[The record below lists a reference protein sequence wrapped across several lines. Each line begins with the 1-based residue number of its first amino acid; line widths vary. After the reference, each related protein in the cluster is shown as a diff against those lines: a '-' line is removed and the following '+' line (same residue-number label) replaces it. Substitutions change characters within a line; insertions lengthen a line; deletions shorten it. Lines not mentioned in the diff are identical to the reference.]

1 MTTSARRV
9 VVVGGGYAGIKL
21 ARGLDEIAQVTL
33 IDLKEVFFHRIA
45 SLRASTDPAWT
56 HAPFIPYDR
65 LLDRGQVLL
74 NKVVGIRTAEREV
87 VLATGD
93 VLAYDVL
100 VIATGADY
108 QEPARFTGTTVEEAA
123 RAFRSHQQ
131 RAVRARSALVIGGGP
146 SGVELS
152 AELRRANPAATV
164 TLAHS
169 GPHLL
174 ADHHSARPGR
184 RAQAWL
190 EAHDVR
196 VQLNTLVS
204 SAGGGPSR
212 LQDQAGNSVGAD
224 LVFWTTG
231 TTPNTLWLRLAGLG
245 GWLTPG
251 GHVKVDDHLRVV
263 GQRDIFAIGDV
274 NDVAEA
280 KVTPSALAQGDA
292 AVHNI
297 QEYFARGS
305 KHGGEARPYRPAPVR
320 IHSVPFGP
328 EAGLTVLPFHGRDTA
343 VLGSRVTVNVKSRN
357 LMLPHVRGL
366 LKSPPHGDLAHEE
379 SVHS

>member
-1 MTTSARRV
+1 MTTSTQRV
-9 VVVGGGYAGIKL
+9 VVIGGGYAGIKL
-21 ARGLDEIAQVTL
+21 ARGLDETAQVTL

-45 SLRASTDPAWT
+45 SLRASADGAWT
-56 HAPFIPYDR
+56 HAPFIPYDH

-74 NKVVGIRTAEREV
+74 NKVVGIRTAERV
-87 VLATGD
+87 VTLATGD
-93 VLAYDVL
+93 VLPYDVL

-108 QEPARFTGTTVEEAA
+108 QEPARFTGTTVDEAA
-123 RAFRSHQQ
+123 KSFRSHQQ
-131 RAVRARSALVIGGGP
+131 RAARARSALVIGGGP

-169 GPHLL
+169 GTHLL
-174 ADHHSARPGR
+174 PGHNSARPGR

-196 VQLNTLVS
+196 VLLKTFVS

-212 LQDQAGNSVGAD
+212 LQDQAGSPMGAD
-224 LVFWTTG
+224 VIFWTTG
-231 TTPNTLWLRLAGLG
+231 TTPNTLWLRLAGHG
-245 GWLTPG
+245 DWLTAS

-263 GQRDIFAIGDV
+263 GRREIFAIGDV

-297 QEYFARGS
+297 REYFRRGS
-305 KHGGEARPYRPAPVR
+305 KHGGTARPYRPSPVR

-343 VLGSRVTVNVKSRN
+343 VLGSLATVAVKSKS

-366 LKSPPHGDLAHEE
+366 LNSPL
-379 SVHS
+379 S